1 MKQQEICDTIQ
12 HQNEIILDRKTRLSK
27 TDYIAAKIAE
37 GAATREE
44 YQGKLAERQQCREDI
59 NAANERLAELE
70 AETPDEEGRAEAAN

>member
-12 HQNEIILDRKTRLSK
+12 RQNEIILDRKTRLSK

-44 YQGKLAERQQCREDI
+44 YQEKLAERQQWREDI

>member
-1 MKQQEICDTIQ
+1 MKQEEIDDAIQRQE
-12 HQNEIILDRKTRLSK
+12 EIILDRKTRLAK

-44 YQGKLAERQQCREDI
+44 YQEKLAERQQWREDI
-59 NAANERLAELE
+59 NAANERLAELG